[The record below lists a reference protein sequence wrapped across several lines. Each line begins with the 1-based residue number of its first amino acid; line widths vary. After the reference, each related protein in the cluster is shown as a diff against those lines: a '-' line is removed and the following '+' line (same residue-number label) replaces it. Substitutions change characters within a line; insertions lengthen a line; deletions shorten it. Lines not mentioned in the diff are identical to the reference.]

1 MVQKERASLW
11 KIKHLLTRLSGDSTW
26 IPCEVVETGSDFALF
41 NDERDRHRGKAIAR
55 DDGDHVS
62 TGTLISDEAEQPR
75 ALLAAEVHAPDDMV
89 DAAKKVVEEAVAE
102 AEDTAMKMTMDERTN
117 TDDAIKHQSGD
128 TTGSVKPNE
137 ASESNSDKNG
147 PDMATEEAPEA
158 VQWSAMDVNGATK
171 MENVED
177 RAQFPEGADGG
188 DLEGGPDDQDDVP
201 APHRMRTRA
210 QAQAASDNTTSSRT
224 RSVSPDSISES
235 FVHPYFL
242 APLSSHADR
251 DVGLPSNEA
260 EETRRLLQLY
270 IQKQEE
276 VCRGAEKV
284 YNGLLKADR
293 YRKMVMKWSKA
304 EAHVGLNRD
313 MSDGEDWYD
322 KEEWGLD
329 EDLKKGQDEEEEDAA
344 TTAKKTRTRRQ

>member
-26 IPCEVVETGSDFALF
+26 IPCEVVETPSDFVLF
-41 NDERDRHRGKAIAR
+41 NDERDRHRGKPIAR

-75 ALLAAEVHAPDDMV
+75 ALLATETHAPDDVV

-102 AEDTAMKMTMDERTN
+102 AADTAMKMPMGEQTN
-117 TDDAIKHQSGD
+117 TDDAAKYQSGD
-128 TTGSVKPNE
+128 IASLKLNE
-137 ASESNSDKNG
+137 ASETNIEKNG
-147 PDMATEEAPEA
+147 PEMAKEEAPEA
-158 VQWSAMDVNGATK
+158 VQGSRMEIDEATK
-171 MENVED
+171 VNNGED
-177 RAQFPEGADGG
+177 QAQPPEGANGG
-188 DLEGGPDDQDDVP
+188 DLEGGPDDQEDGPV
-201 APHRMRTRA
+201 PHRMRTRA

-224 RSVSPDSISES
+224 RSASPESISES

-242 APLSSHADR
+242 APISSHADR

-293 YRKMVMKWSKA
+293 YRRMVMKWAKA

-322 KEEWGLD
+322 KEEWGLE